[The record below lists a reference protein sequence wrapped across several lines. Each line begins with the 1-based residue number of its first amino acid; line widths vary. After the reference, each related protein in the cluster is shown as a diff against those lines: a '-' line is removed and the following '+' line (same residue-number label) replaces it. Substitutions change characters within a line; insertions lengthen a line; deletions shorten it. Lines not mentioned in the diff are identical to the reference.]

1 MIHEAV
7 RRRSDP
13 PVNMQDE
20 NCLPSLRSDGISLTQ
35 NGRGEIASRKM
46 RTLKH
51 YNDALARGDSVLLY
65 AEDTLR
71 GYRVDIKD
79 TSSGQWHSLCRREG
93 TYSIEG
99 SELNITDEGCIQ
111 LGMVQATTCSKDNEL
126 FINDSILTW
135 RGWSLVAPRPGKSI
149 NADTSGSPVAEFA
162 NEPVTQFKLK
172 TSFKAAPGSLPKLRF
187 GTGYFL
193 RARVVDIAGNSV
205 SPEEEVSENSEIVL
219 PSDPLGFKYLRYE
232 PIISP
237 TVIAVFPKILEG
249 KLEDKLGENKGIYK
263 PGESLERLV
272 IRTKNTDLSLDG
284 ENEHSNGFSS
294 PGISERYV
302 VPPRTSQLMAETH
315 GMFDYDYKLKADL
328 STYKIIVSKD
338 SGKFPEWNGFPIGM
352 HDLEEVPYLP
362 DPLSRGA
369 AIRNLPGTSE
379 GTILRPNKGALIPIQ
394 LPGVKARSGSVT
406 MINFGEASEW
416 PNAKPFRL
424 KLIEKLKDESPEPQ
438 WDEVKRHLTVKLPK
452 AETATVLLSS
462 YCEEEDLKI
471 MGIWQWIKEYVD
483 QKLKDS
489 ASVPSI
495 DQIKEL
501 SDKLADLTQ
510 LALEGGFWMLT
521 PNRKITLIHAVQQP
535 IGKPEFKELSAA
547 RDPGSSFAYLLGV
560 IKVHGKSTIKL
571 DITSEWSEPVD
582 MSELDPSSGPLK
594 VKAYVGEVPLQIID
608 GPKPLELMSGNWV
621 VGEYFP
627 ETDTI
632 GFYQLPTKIHA
643 PRHEFGDTKHRIVRY
658 RATAS
663 SRFREYF
670 SQDDDLDFTRTSDE
684 IVVNIPSSARPAAPK
699 VLYVIPTF
707 GWKRQTSTNL
717 IASERLGGGLR
728 IYLER
733 PWYSSGEGELLG
745 VVLLNDLLQPDRNAE
760 REKFK
765 HYITQWG
772 ADPIWKSNSVP
783 SLPKLENFP
792 KRIYKEK
799 DAYNLS
805 LDETSE
811 IKVGVAGHEVEYDP
825 IRKLWYCDI
834 DINTHK
840 WKNGKIVDGIGSS
853 YYPFIRLALARYQ
866 PNSISDA
873 HLSKVVL
880 ADFVQIAP
888 DRSVVV
894 TYDPYNPA
902 VLNVAVAGYSYK
914 PPSMTPDNERIEVVI
929 ESLAQELAG
938 DLGWKP
944 EDEAK
949 INRDIETAS
958 ENLIWKGQVTLPPA
972 GGQKFRLVLKEYEYL
987 YVDDGES
994 QSIGKRLVFVETIDL

>member
-1 MIHEAV
+1 
-7 RRRSDP
+7 
-13 PVNMQDE
+13 
-20 NCLPSLRSDGISLTQ
+20 
-35 NGRGEIASRKM
+35 
-46 RTLKH
+46 
-51 YNDALARGDSVLLY
+51 
-65 AEDTLR
+65 
-71 GYRVDIKD
+71 
-79 TSSGQWHSLCRREG
+79 
-93 TYSIEG
+93 
-99 SELNITDEGCIQ
+99 
-111 LGMVQATTCSKDNEL
+111 
-126 FINDSILTW
+126 
-135 RGWSLVAPRPGKSI
+135 
-149 NADTSGSPVAEFA
+149 
-162 NEPVTQFKLK
+162 
-172 TSFKAAPGSLPKLRF
+172 
-187 GTGYFL
+187 
-193 RARVVDIAGNSV
+193 
-205 SPEEEVSENSEIVL
+205 
-219 PSDPLGFKYLRYE
+219 
-232 PIISP
+232 
-237 TVIAVFPKILEG
+237 LE
-249 KLEDKLGENKGIYK
+249 ENKGIYK

-284 ENEHSNGFSS
+284 ENEHSSGFSS

-315 GMFDYDYKLKADL
+315 GMFDSDYKLKSDGP
-328 STYKIIVSKD
+328 TYDMIDIKD
-338 SGKFPEWNGFPIGM
+338 RGKFPEWNGFPIGM
-352 HDLEEVPYLP
+352 HNLKEVPYLP
-362 DPLSRGA
+362 DTLSRGA

-379 GTILRPNKGALIPIQ
+379 GTILRPNNKGALIPIQ

-406 MINFGEASEW
+406 MIDFGEASEW

-483 QKLKDS
+483 QELKDS
-489 ASVPSI
+489 ASVTSI
-495 DQIKEL
+495 DQIKNL

-547 RDPGSSFAYLLGV
+547 RDPGSSFTYLLGV
-560 IKVHGKSTIKL
+560 INVHGKSTIKL

-632 GFYQLPTKIHA
+632 GFYRLPTKIHA

-728 IYLER
+728 VYLER

-772 ADPIWKSNSVP
+772 ADPIWNSNSVP

-792 KRIYKEK
+792 KRIDKEK

-811 IKVGVAGHEVEYDP
+811 IKVGVAGHEVEYDST
-825 IRKLWYCDI
+825 RKLWYCDI
-834 DINTHK
+834 DIDTHK
-840 WKNGKIVDGIGSS
+840 WENGKIVDETGAS
-853 YYPFIRLALARYQ
+853 YYPFIRMALARYQ
-866 PNSISDA
+866 PSSISDA

-880 ADFVQIAP
+880 ADFVQITP

-914 PPSMTPDNERIEVVI
+914 PLTPDNERIEVVI
-929 ESLAQELAG
+929 ESLSQELEG
-938 DLGWKP
+938 DLGWKR
-944 EDEAK
+944 ENEAE
-949 INRDIETAS
+949 ILRDIETAS
-958 ENLIWKGQVTLPPA
+958 ENLIWKGQVTLPSA
-972 GGQKFRLVLKEYEYL
+972 GGQKFRLVLKEHEYL
-987 YVDDGES
+987 YVDDGAS
-994 QSIGKRLVFVETIDL
+994 QSIGKRLVFAETIEL